1 MDIEKAYD
9 GLIFERLDVEGL
21 EKPFLEEEVFGAL
34 SGFCGEKASGLDGFS
49 MAFWQF
55 SWDFVK
61 EEVMNF
67 FR

>member
-21 EKPFLEEEVFGAL
+21 EKPFLEEEVFGTL
-34 SGFCGEKASGLDGFS
+34 SGFCGEKASGFDGFS

-55 SWDFVK
+55 S
-61 EEVMNF
+61 
-67 FR
+67 

>member
-21 EKPFLEEEVFGAL
+21 EKPFSEEEVFGTL
-34 SGFCGEKASGLDGFS
+34 SGFCGEKASGFDGFS